1 MLLAFALA
9 VAVLGP
15 MLRPGSPLRYDLV
28 SVPRPVLTPDA
39 LGLGDRLPRAV
50 PLDAASWL
58 LGQIL
63 GGWVSQ
69 GLALTALLLAGW
81 GAARLVGGR
90 PGWSAGRMVATVVAV
105 CNPFVLEQLAIG
117 HVPHLVSYGVLPWAA
132 LAGHRLASGRAP
144 ALPAAAGLSAVLL
157 LGSLTPGGGLL
168 CAGAALAGLLVGG
181 RRRGGRLVAGG
192 LLVAIAQTPWLV
204 AGLAHPGLRSGTG
217 PADRADVGQF
227 AVRAETSAGRTVDVL
242 GLGGMWNAA
251 ALPASRHTVLAL
263 LSTMLL
269 IGLALIGL
277 WVAVRDPARRP
288 ALVAGGVLAA
298 AGYLI
303 ALLPVLPGGSAL
315 LARLVQSI
323 PAAGLL
329 RDGHRWLAW
338 PAIGIAVLC
347 GYATDRIGA
356 GLAGRYQV
364 GVPAAQVVLPA
375 AAAVLLSGLVVAT
388 VPDLFGAVAGRLTA
402 RQYPADWATAR
413 TTLAAATDSSR
424 LLVLPWQPF
433 RRFDWTAAGTVL
445 DPAPRYLPREA
456 VVSDALRVGGR
467 TLPEEGPLARQLAAA
482 LADDRLTEPE
492 LRSAAIG
499 WVLIERG
506 TPGRLPVLPTVVPV
520 LDGPDLQLS
529 RLPGALPEPVPV
541 PAGRR
546 NLVLIGLVLPGVA
559 TLGLTAVAFGSLIR
573 GQRRRRLLGYPPVIE
588 RCH

>member
-1 MLLAFALA
+1 
-9 VAVLGP
+9 

-58 LGQIL
+58 FGQVL

-69 GLALTALLLAGW
+69 GLALTALLLAGS
-81 GAARLVGGR
+81 GAARLVGGP
-90 PGWSAGRMVATVVAV
+90 PGWSAGRTVATVVAV

-132 LAGHRLASGRAP
+132 LAGHRLASGRPP
-144 ALPAAAGLSAVLL
+144 ALSAAAGLSALLL

-168 CAGAALAGLLVGG
+168 CAGAALAGLLVGRRRAG
-181 RRRGGRLVAGG
+181 RRQAGRLGAGG
-192 LLVAIAQTPWLV
+192 LLVAIAQAPWLV

-217 PADRADVGQF
+217 PADRADVEQF
-227 AVRAETSAGRTVDVL
+227 AVRAETSAGRLVDTL

-263 LSTMLL
+263 LSTVLL

-277 WVAVRDPARRP
+277 WAALRTPARRP

-298 AGYLI
+298 AGYLV

-315 LARLVQSI
+315 LARLVQSL

-356 GLAGRYQV
+356 ALAGRHQV

-388 VPDLFGAVAGRLTA
+388 VPDLFGGVAGRLTA
-402 RQYPADWATAR
+402 RHYPADWATAR
-413 TTLAAATDSSR
+413 TTLEAAPDSSR

-499 WVLIERG
+499 WVLVERG

-520 LDGPDLQLS
+520 LAGPDLQLF
-529 RLPGALPEPVPV
+529 RLPGPLPEPEPV

-546 NLVLIGLVLPGVA
+546 NLVFIGLVLPGVA
-559 TLGLTAVAFGSLIR
+559 TVGLTAVTFGSLIR
-573 GQRRRRLLGYPPVIE
+573 GRRRRRLLGYPPVIK